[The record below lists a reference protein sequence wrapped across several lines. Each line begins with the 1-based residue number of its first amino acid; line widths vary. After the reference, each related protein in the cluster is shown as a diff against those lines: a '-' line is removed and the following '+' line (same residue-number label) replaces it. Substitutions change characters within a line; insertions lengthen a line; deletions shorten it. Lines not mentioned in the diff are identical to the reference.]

1 MQTLLSTRPT
11 ANNNFAMPLPT
22 NKRQKLTIE
31 TLERGMKYVQSL
43 QKRHQRRLSGVF
55 IVNSEHI

>member
-1 MQTLLSTRPT
+1 
-11 ANNNFAMPLPT
+11 MPLPT
-22 NKRQKLTIE
+22 NTRQKLTIE